1 MSEMQN
7 IQWFPGHMTKTKRQ
21 IKANLRLVDAVAEI
35 IDARIPVSSR
45 NPDLNGIIQSKP
57 RIILLNKCDM
67 ANQTA
72 TKMWI
77 DYFAKQNITAI
88 AVDCKS
94 GRGLNKFPQAV
105 NNVLSEKIS
114 RLKSKG
120 MKNPMM
126 RIMIVGIPNVGKSS
140 FINKISKQNRA
151 KVEDRPGVTRGNQW
165 FSISNN
171 LEMLDTPGVLWPKFD
186 DKTVGEHLAFT
197 GAVKDQILDTELLA
211 VRLLDFLKELK
222 PADFIARF
230 KLDDVDLDSMDSY
243 ELLNQI
249 GKKRGMLISGG
260 EIDTERASIM
270 LLDEFRA
277 AKLGRI
283 TIEMPYGELK

>member
-21 IKANLRLVDAVAEI
+21 IQANLKLVDAVAEI
-35 IDARIPVSSR
+35 LDARIPVSSR
-45 NPDLNGIIQSKP
+45 NPDLNKLIQNKP
-57 RIILLNKCDM
+57 KVILLNKCDM

-77 DYFAKQNITAI
+77 DYYKKQGVKAI

-94 GRGLNKFPQAV
+94 GRGLNKFPQSV
-105 NNVLSEKIS
+105 NEVMSEKIN

-140 FINKISKQNRA
+140 FINRVSRQNRA
-151 KVEDRPGVTRGNQW
+151 RVEDRPGVTRGNQW
-165 FSISNN
+165 FTISNN

-186 DKTVGEHLAFT
+186 DKIVGEHLAFT
-197 GAVKDQILDTELLA
+197 GAVKDQILDIELLA
-211 VRLLDFLKELK
+211 VRLLDFLKQLK
-222 PADFIARF
+222 PDDFIARF
-230 KLDDVDLDSMDSY
+230 KLDKDELDSTDSY
-243 ELLNQI
+243 ELLKII
-249 GKKRGMLISGG
+249 GKKRGMLVSGG
-260 EIDTERASIM
+260 EIDTERAAIM

-283 TIEMPYGELK
+283 TVEMPYGELK

>member
-21 IKANLRLVDAVAEI
+21 IQASLKLVDAVAEI
-35 IDARIPVSSR
+35 LDARIPLSSK
-45 NPDLNGIIQSKP
+45 NPDLQKLIQNKP
-57 RIILLNKCDM
+57 KVVLLNKCDM

-72 TKMWI
+72 TSRWI
-77 DYFAKQNITAI
+77 DYYASQGITAI

-94 GRGLNKFPQAV
+94 GKGLNKFAPAV
-105 NNVLSEKIS
+105 NNVLSERRE
-114 RLKSKG
+114 RLKAKG
-120 MKNPMM
+120 MINPML

-140 FINKISKQNRA
+140 FINRVAKQNRA

-165 FSISNN
+165 YSIAKNI
-171 LEMLDTPGVLWPKFD
+171 EMLDTPGVLWPKFD
-186 DKTVGEHLAFT
+186 DKIVGERLAFT

-211 VRLLDFLKELK
+211 VRLLDFLRSLK

-230 KLDDVDLDSMDSY
+230 KLEDIDLDAIDSY
-243 ELLNQI
+243 ELLNVI

-260 EIDTERASIM
+260 EIHTERAAIM
-270 LLDEFRA
+270 LLDEFRSG
-277 AKLGRI
+277 KLGRI
-283 TIEMPYGELK
+283 TLEMPER